1 MSINL
6 FNENTKQEFIR
17 PLAERLRP
25 KLFSEI
31 IGHKNIVGENSPLIQ
46 SIKKNELFSFI
57 LWGPP
62 GVGKTTIAKLYANEL
77 ECHIIQVSAVSA
89 GVKDIREAI
98 KKAEFNWQNYQK
110 RTILFIDEIH
120 RFNKS
125 QQDALLHSV
134 ESGLLTLIGATTE
147 NPSFEVNSALLSR
160 MQVFKLLYL
169 ENEDLKKLALRATSI
184 DSELSASSIEF
195 EDISDFIK
203 YASGD
208 GRKLLLLIEACYRS
222 FDKKDKILINKVKT
236 KEISERLKSAYDKK
250 GDHHYDTVSAF
261 IKSIRGSD
269 PDAAVLWL
277 ARMLDGGEDPVFI
290 ARRLIISASEDI
302 GNADP
307 FGLVLAMNALTAVQS
322 IGMPEARIILSQVTT
337 YLAAT
342 MKSNKSYLAINNAL
356 IDIKAH
362 KEISVPLH
370 LRNAVTDLMKNNNYG
385 DGYIYPHDFEGHF
398 QKQNYFPKEINEK
411 IYYNPSENGREK
423 HFKERLKVLWG
434 RITKK

>member
-6 FNENTKQEFIR
+6 FEENNQKEFQR

-25 KLFSEI
+25 KTFSEI
-31 IGHKNIVGENSPLIQ
+31 IGHKTIVGKDSPLSL
-46 SIKKNELFSFI
+46 SIEKNELFSFI

-62 GVGKTTIAKLYANEL
+62 GVGKTTIAKLYAKEL
-77 ECHIIQVSAVSA
+77 DCHIIQISAVSA
-89 GVKDIREAI
+89 GVKDVRESIR
-98 KKAEFNWQNYQK
+98 KAEFNWQNYQK

-134 ESGLLTLIGATTE
+134 ESGLLILIGATTE
-147 NPSFEVNSALLSR
+147 NPSFEVNAALLSR
-160 MQVFKLLYL
+160 MQVLRLDYL
-169 ENEDLKKLALRATSI
+169 NDEDLIVLINRALKTDSI
-184 DSELSASSIEF
+184 LRNASIEITNM
-195 EDISDFIK
+195 DDFVR

-208 GRKLLLLIEACYRS
+208 GRKLLALLEACYRN
-222 FDKKDKILINKVKT
+222 FTNEIPIVIDEKITN
-236 KEISERLKSAYDKK
+236 EISSRLKSAYDKK
-250 GDHHYDTVSAF
+250 GDHHYDTVSAL

-307 FGLVLAMNALTAVQS
+307 FALVLASNGFNAVQS
-322 IGMPEARIILSQVTT
+322 IGMPEARIILSQLVT
-337 YLAAT
+337 YLAST
-342 MKSNKSYLAINNAL
+342 VKSNRSYIAINKAL
-356 IDIKAH
+356 TDIGSH
-362 KEISVPLH
+362 KELSVPLH
-370 LRNAVTDLMKNNNYG
+370 LRNAVTDLMKKNQYG
-385 DGYIYPHDFEGHF
+385 DNYQYPHDFEGHF
-398 QKQNYFPKEINEK
+398 CKQNYFPGEINEK

-423 HFKERLKVLWG
+423 HFKERLMAFWG
-434 RITKK
+434 RIKK